1 MHFRFPDVPPAS
13 RYWWLVIGSAETDV
27 CDHDPGFPVAV
38 TVTGSLRRLTEV
50 WRGDLRWPDAL
61 RSGALTLHG
70 PASARRALP
79 RWFTLSAFAPVAR
92 PA

>member
-1 MHFRFPDVPPAS
+1 
-13 RYWWLVIGSAETDV
+13 VINSQETDV
-27 CDHDPGFPVAV
+27 CDDDPGYPVAV

-50 WRGDLRWPDAL
+50 WRGDVTWPEAL
-61 RSGALTLHG
+61 SSGSLAIQG
-70 PASARRALP
+70 PVTHRRALP

>member
-1 MHFRFPDVPPAS
+1 M
-13 RYWWLVIGSAETDV
+13 
-27 CDHDPGFPVAV
+27 
-38 TVTGSLRRLTEV
+38 TGSLRRLTEV